1 MQFLGQPADPPGIQT
16 IHLFNISLL
25 LGVGVH
31 RCIEERVGN
40 HLSNVALA
48 SVSLLS
54 RDETLCDVLLSYKL
68 LESVK
73 FIFKF
78 FVIVHSTC
86 VLSILRMRFLCILI
100 PNTERWASSQLSFP
114 RIHIHGR
121 VYSTNTVKVLSRG
134 TNLIKYTLSPMRI
147 RKCDIVCRTRGL
159 ASILFVR
166 YDLC

>member
-31 RCIEERVGN
+31 RCIEKRGGT
-40 HLSNVALA
+40 HLSNVTLA
-48 SVSLLS
+48 SVSLLN

-100 PNTERWASSQLSFP
+100 PNTER
-114 RIHIHGR
+114 
-121 VYSTNTVKVLSRG
+121 
-134 TNLIKYTLSPMRI
+134 
-147 RKCDIVCRTRGL
+147 
-159 ASILFVR
+159 
-166 YDLC
+166 